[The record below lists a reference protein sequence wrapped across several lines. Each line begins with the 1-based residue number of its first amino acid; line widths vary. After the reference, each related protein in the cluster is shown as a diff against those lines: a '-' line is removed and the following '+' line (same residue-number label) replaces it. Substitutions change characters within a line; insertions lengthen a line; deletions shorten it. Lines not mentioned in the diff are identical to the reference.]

1 MITATII
8 LVISAGLALFYLQ
21 VTCEAVLAHE
31 FKQSYFESVVRAN
44 QLEFAS
50 LKRSVSENGVPADRL
65 SLFSALQGDFLVLS
79 YLLKQSGKQKRHCTS
94 LQRVLMAYFRLLM
107 LSLRLRRA
115 FNLQEQS
122 AVLKLTSLL
131 QYFANVVGQQAN
143 EAAAIVLPVSR

>member
-1 MITATII
+1 MIEATII
-8 LVISAGLALFYLQ
+8 LVASAGLALFYLQ

-50 LKRSVSENGVPADRL
+50 LRRLVAENGVPADRA

-79 YLLKQSGKQKRHCTS
+79 YLLKHSGAPKRRYTS
-94 LQRVLMAYFRLLM
+94 IERVLMAYFRLLVV
-107 LSLRLRRA
+107 SLRLRHA
-115 FNLQEQS
+115 FNLQERS

-131 QYFANVVGQQAN
+131 QYFANIVGRQTN
-143 EAAAIVLPVSR
+143 EAAAVALPVSR